1 MNESE
6 KVLQFTGQT
15 TEDIRFWETDNT
27 SVRSLLLKST
37 AMKEKCALDVKDQH
51 IYIYIYIYMYNKQ
64 KETANCMIFKLHR

>member
-51 IYIYIYIYMYNKQ
+51 IYMYNKQ